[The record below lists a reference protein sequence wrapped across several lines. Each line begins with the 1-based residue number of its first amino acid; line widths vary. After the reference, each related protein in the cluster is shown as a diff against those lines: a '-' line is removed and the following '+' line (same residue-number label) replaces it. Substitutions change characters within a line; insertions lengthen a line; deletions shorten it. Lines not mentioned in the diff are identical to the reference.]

1 MRLGSTYT
9 VDQLRVLRHVLDH
22 GTHSTNELPPSPV
35 DTGTMPVLPLHQ
47 RRTRGWLKQVVTLG
61 LLTFFV
67 GIIAWGLLHGQG
79 GYSAPKPKKTLHWKA
94 PSHGP
99 PHMSSPTAAA
109 AATTAAT
116 ALVSAAPTLPTPLL
130 LSLESAANFTVP
142 APARVAPVPTS
153 LSSQVLPSL
162 AASTSP
168 SAEVAAAAL
177 ATERG
182 GPRAL
187 RGAPVAASD
196 ALDLS

>member
-67 GIIAWGLLHGQG
+67 GIIAWGLLHGQDG
-79 GYSAPKPKKTLHWKA
+79 SSPPKPKKTLHWAA
-94 PSHGP
+94 PTHGP
-99 PHMSSPTAAA
+99 PHMSAPA

-130 LSLESAANFTVP
+130 LSLESAANFTVA
-142 APARVAPVPTS
+142 APARAAPVPTS

>member
-61 LLTFFV
+61 LLTFFI
-67 GIIAWGLLHGQG
+67 GIIAWGLLHGQDG
-79 GYSAPKPKKTLHWKA
+79 SSPPKPKNTLHWAA
-94 PSHGP
+94 PTHGP
-99 PHMSSPTAAA
+99 PRMSAPTAAA

-130 LSLESAANFTVP
+130 LSLPSAANSIP
-142 APARVAPVPTS
+142 GAPAGAASVPTWP
-153 LSSQVLPSL
+153 SSQVLPSF

-168 SAEVAAAAL
+168 SAEVAATAA
-177 ATERG
+177 AG
-182 GPRAL
+182 GGLRAL
-187 RGAPVAASD
+187 QGAPVAASD
-196 ALDLS
+196 ALDLL